1 MKIPE
6 SSLFLIIQYLFSLG
20 SADGACRHIAAVLY
34 EIEAFDEKSSTDGE
48 NRWMKRP
55 RCHECPVPIKRL
67 KIVKAK

>member
-1 MKIPE
+1 M
-6 SSLFLIIQYLFSLG
+6 SLLHYFYHSIFVFPWY

-55 RCHECPVPIKRL
+55 RYHDCPVPIKRL